1 MNSKR
6 AIVALA
12 IVALLMVGVAA
23 VSADPQRPWP
33 GQHDVRAAAVQAAL
47 AETGM
52 TRLELAA
59 ALQDGGTLAEVVTA
73 AGGDV
78 QAVIDAAVAAGQARI
93 DTALA
98 NGRITEAQ
106 AASLSA
112 DLTAAVTAALNGEDG
127 PQWVGVGR
135 VRLGAMRLLIDG
147 VAEATGLTPREIRRE
162 WRDGQSLTAIVEA
175 NGGDAQAVL
184 NAAVNAAT
192 ERIDAAVAD
201 GAMAQS
207 QADLLLPQLTERLS
221 EAMNAVHTPRRV
233 RGAV

>member
-1 MNSKR
+1 MNIR
-6 AIVALA
+6 RGLIGFAVVAVLIVS
-12 IVALLMVGVAA
+12 VAA

-33 GQHDVRAAAVQAAL
+33 GERDVRAAAWQAAL
-47 AETGM
+47 DETGM
-52 TRLELAA
+52 TRVELAA
-59 ALQDGGTLAEVVTA
+59 ALSDGSTLADVVTA

-78 QAVIDAAVAAGQARI
+78 QAVIVAAVATGQARI
-93 DTALA
+93 DAALA
-98 NGRITEAQ
+98 NGRITDAQ

-127 PQWVGVGR
+127 PNWVGSGR
-135 VRLGAMRLLIDG
+135 VRHGAQHLLIDS
-147 VAEATGLTPREIRRE
+147 VAEATGLTPREIRQAR
-162 WRDGQSLTAIVEA
+162 RDGQSLNAMVEA

-192 ERIDAAVAD
+192 ARIEAAVAE

-207 QADLLLPQLTERLS
+207 QADLLLPKLTERLS
-221 EAMNAVHTPRRV
+221 EAMNALPAPRSA